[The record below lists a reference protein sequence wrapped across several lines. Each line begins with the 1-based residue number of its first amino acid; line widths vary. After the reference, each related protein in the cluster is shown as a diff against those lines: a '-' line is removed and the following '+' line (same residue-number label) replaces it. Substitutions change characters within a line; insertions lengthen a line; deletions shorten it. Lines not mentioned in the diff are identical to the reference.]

1 MTDSPMLS
9 AERLANTLIEIISK
23 AKLRAFWRRAYGD
36 EIGIIEGL
44 VNDQWSNPG
53 HAEEAQAILAALQAA
68 GMVVMPVEPTEAMI
82 HAAVTAPYGRT
93 LGERV
98 INEYRA
104 MLAAGGA
111 VATAPEAA
119 ATEEQG

>member
-1 MTDSPMLS
+1 MD
-9 AERLANTLIEIISK
+9 AALIETL
-23 AKLRAFWRRAYGD
+23 ARAVCRKRCQYKRCHSVGSCQLATPWHGY
-36 EIGIIEGL
+36 IG
-44 VNDQWSNPG
+44 W
-53 HAEEAQAILAALQAA
+53 AESCLAALQAA